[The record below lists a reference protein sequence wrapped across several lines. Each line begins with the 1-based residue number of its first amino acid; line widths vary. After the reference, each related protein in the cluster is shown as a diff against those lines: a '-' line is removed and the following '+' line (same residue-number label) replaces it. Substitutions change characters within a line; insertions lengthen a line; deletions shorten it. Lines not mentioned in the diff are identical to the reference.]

1 MTLKKIDPV
10 LRDLWIV
17 WLGDIE
23 KELMTPN
30 PDTERILRSV
40 QMLIDALTPFP
51 DVLKAIKEPES
62 VKEDVLD
69 LQN

>member
-1 MTLKKIDPV
+1 MMLKKVDPV
-10 LRDLWIV
+10 FRDLWLA
-17 WLGDIE
+17 WLGDVE
-23 KELMTPN
+23 KELMTSN